1 MVQLPGI
8 KDDLDLLSRNT
19 QMADSAIVVC
29 GVDGLTT
36 DHKGFLEWL
45 RVFKHITAFLFFGG
59 KEAYSH
65 GCTLLSCSPNS
76 ISFQLAKAP
85 GR

>member
-45 RVFKHITAFLFFGG
+45 RAFKHTTAFLFFGG
-59 KEAYSH
+59 RRRIRMGVLY
-65 GCTLLSCSPNS
+65 
-76 ISFQLAKAP
+76 
-85 GR
+85 